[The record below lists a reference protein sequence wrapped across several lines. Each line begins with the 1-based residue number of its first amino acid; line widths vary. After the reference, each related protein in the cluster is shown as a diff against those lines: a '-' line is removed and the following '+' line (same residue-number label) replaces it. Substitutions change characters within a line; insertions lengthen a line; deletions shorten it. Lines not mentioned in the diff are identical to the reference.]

1 MTDDADA
8 ARSVGD
14 HAPMLGYLN
23 QRVVLAQDG
32 ASHVEASPT
41 EAFYNPMGRVHGGFV
56 AALIDTALGVAVMT
70 KLPKGTQYG
79 TVDLNVKFVRKIE
92 VATGVLHARG
102 TVVHAGRTMLTAE
115 ARIED
120 AAGKL
125 YAHGSGTF
133 LVYPKQ

>member
-1 MTDDADA
+1 MDDAKDVE
-8 ARSVGD
+8 ARS
-14 HAPMLGYLN
+14 PMLGYLN

-32 ASHVEASPT
+32 ASHVEATPT
-41 EAFYNPMGRVHGGFV
+41 AAFYNPMGRVHGGFV

-102 TVVHAGRTMLTAE
+102 NVLHAGRTMLTAE